1 LLGIEV
7 DDCEECF
14 ERHIPWMIGEM
25 VDCDEAPDCL
35 VFSKCNKSQSW
46 SKEEFCLETFV
57 RHGLDCA
64 YIV

>member
-1 LLGIEV
+1 
-7 DDCEECF
+7 
-14 ERHIPWMIGEM
+14 MIGEM
-25 VDCDEAPDCL
+25 IDCDEAPDCL